1 MIRKIEIERFSLTT
15 SKAFN
20 EVIAGVNAAIG
31 HPDMAEFG
39 ISTHEARS
47 FVAAAHINN
56 LDDNRNTAMLSNLGP
71 IWVRLAG
78 SKNSL
83 EDQERAVSTV
93 EIQ

>member
-1 MIRKIEIERFSLTT
+1 MKGFELT
-15 SKAFN
+15 
-20 EVIAGVNAAIG
+20 
-31 HPDMAEFG
+31 
-39 ISTHEARS
+39 
-47 FVAAAHINN
+47 AAHINN
-56 LDDNRNTAMLSNLGP
+56 LSDSRKTVMLSNLGP

>member
-1 MIRKIEIERFSLTT
+1 MKGFELT
-15 SKAFN
+15 
-20 EVIAGVNAAIG
+20 
-31 HPDMAEFG
+31 
-39 ISTHEARS
+39 
-47 FVAAAHINN
+47 AAHINN
-56 LDDNRNTAMLSNLGP
+56 LDDSRNTTMLSNLGP